1 MGRLNRLLGALVALG
16 GIVAA
21 TSTSAQSY
29 PSRPIRLIVPIT
41 AGSGTDVLTRA
52 LADRLTVALGQ
63 PVVVENRP
71 GAGGAVGAT
80 FVSKAAP
87 DGYTLLATSSALTVA
102 PAIYPNLSYDPIAD
116 LAGVTLI
123 ADLGAALV
131 TSPSKPF
138 KTLRELVAQ
147 AKARPG
153 QIIYGSSGTG
163 SASHL
168 TSEKFRTAAGFEGV
182 HVPYRGAPEA
192 ITDAMTGRID
202 FLSSP
207 LAAALPL
214 IKDNKLVALAVPATK
229 RSSLLPDVPTI
240 IEAGV
245 PFASY
250 ETWVGVL
257 APKNTPRDVV
267 NRLNLEIVTALQTPE
282 LRAQIAATSSDARFT
297 TPEAFDALIKD
308 EVVAN
313 RALAQAAGIRVSQ

>member
-1 MGRLNRLLGALVALG
+1 MAGLKLLLGALVALG

-21 TSTSAQSY
+21 VPSSAQSY
-29 PSRPIRLIVPIT
+29 PTRPIKIIVPIT
-41 AGSGTDVLTRA
+41 AGSGTDVIARA
-52 LADRLTVALGQ
+52 LADKLAVTLGQ

-80 FVSKAAP
+80 FVAKAPA
-87 DGYTLLATSSALTVA
+87 DGYTLLVTSSALTVA
-102 PAIYPNLSYDPIAD
+102 PAIYANLSYDPIAD
-116 LAGVTLI
+116 LAGITLI

-131 TSPSKPF
+131 TAPTKPF
-138 KTLRELVAQ
+138 KTVRELVAL

-153 QIIYGSSGTG
+153 HITYGSSGTG
-163 SASHL
+163 SASHM

-192 ITDAMTGRID
+192 MTDAMTGRID

-214 IKDNKLVALAVPATK
+214 IRDNKLVALAVPASR

-240 IEAGV
+240 VEAGV
-245 PFASY
+245 PSGST
-250 ETWVGVL
+250 ETWIGAL
-257 APKNTPRDVV
+257 APKTTPRDIV
-267 NRLNLEIVTALQTPE
+267 NRLQSEIAKALQTPE

-308 EVVAN
+308 EVAAN
-313 RALAQAAGIRVSQ
+313 KALAQAAGIKGSQ

>member
-1 MGRLNRLLGALVALG
+1 MGRPRLLLGALVALG
-16 GIVAA
+16 GLVAA
-21 TSTSAQSY
+21 ASASAQSY
-29 PSRPIRLIVPIT
+29 PSRAIKIIVPIT

-52 LADRLTVALGQ
+52 LADKLTAALGQ

-80 FVSKAAP
+80 FVAKAAP

-116 LAGVTLI
+116 LAGVTLL
-123 ADLGAALV
+123 ANLGAALV
-131 TSPSKPF
+131 TAPTKPF
-138 KTLRELVAQ
+138 KTVRELVAQ
-147 AKARPG
+147 AKAKPG
-153 QIIYGSSGTG
+153 QISYGSSGTG

-214 IKDNKLVALAVPATK
+214 IKDNKLVALAVPATG

-240 IEAGV
+240 VEAGV
-245 PFASY
+245 PAASY
-250 ETWVGVL
+250 DTWVGML
-257 APKNTPRDVV
+257 APKSTPRDVV
-267 NRLNLEIVTALQTPE
+267 NRLQAEIVKALQTPE
-282 LRAQIAATSSDARFT
+282 LRAQIAATSSDVRFT

-308 EVVAN
+308 EVAAN
-313 RALAQAAGIRVSQ
+313 KALAKAAGLTASQ

>member
-1 MGRLNRLLGALVALG
+1 MGRLNLLLGALVALG
-16 GIVAA
+16 GIAAA

-29 PSRPIRLIVPIT
+29 PSRPIKLIVPIT

-52 LADRLTVALGQ
+52 LADRLTAALGQ

-80 FVSKAAP
+80 FVTKAAP

-116 LAGVTLI
+116 LAGITLI

-131 TSPSKPF
+131 TAPSKPF
-138 KTLRELVAQ
+138 KTVRELVAQ
-147 AKARPG
+147 ARARPG
-153 QIIYGSSGTG
+153 QTTYGSSGTG

-168 TSEKFRTAAGFEGV
+168 TSEKFRTTAGFEGV

-214 IKDNKLVALAVPATK
+214 IKDNKLVALAVPAK
-229 RSSLLPDVPTI
+229 RRSSLLPDVPTI
-240 IEAGV
+240 VEAGV
-245 PFASY
+245 PGANY

-267 NRLNLEIVTALQTPE
+267 NRLNLEIVTALATPE
-282 LRAQIAATSSDARFT
+282 LRAQIAATSSDARST

-308 EVVAN
+308 EVAAN
-313 RALAQAAGIRVSQ
+313 KVLAHAAGIRGSQ

>member
-1 MGRLNRLLGALVALG
+1 MGRLNLLLGALVALG
-16 GIVAA
+16 GIAAA
-21 TSTSAQSY
+21 TSASAQSY
-29 PSRPIRLIVPIT
+29 PSRPIKLIVPIT

-52 LADRLTVALGQ
+52 LADRLTAALGQ

-80 FVSKAAP
+80 FVAKAAP

-131 TSPSKPF
+131 TAPSKPF
-138 KTLRELVAQ
+138 KTVRELVAQ

-153 QIIYGSSGTG
+153 QITYGSSGTG

-214 IKDNKLVALAVPATK
+214 IKDNKLVALAVPAK
-229 RSSLLPDVPTI
+229 RRSSLLPDVPTI
-240 IEAGV
+240 VEAGV
-245 PFASY
+245 PAAGY

-313 RALAQAAGIRVSQ
+313 RALAQAAGIRASQ

>member
-1 MGRLNRLLGALVALG
+1 MGRLNLLLGALVALG

-21 TSTSAQSY
+21 TSASAQTY
-29 PSRPIRLIVPIT
+29 PSRPIKLIVPIT

-52 LADRLTVALGQ
+52 LADRLAVALGQ

-80 FVSKAAP
+80 FVTKAAP

-131 TSPSKPF
+131 T
-138 KTLRELVAQ
+138 
-147 AKARPG
+147 PG
-153 QIIYGSSGTG
+153 QITYGSSGTG

-168 TSEKFRTAAGFEGV
+168 TSERFRTAAGFEGV

-214 IKDNKLVALAVPATK
+214 IKDNKLVALAVPAK
-229 RSSLLPDVPTI
+229 RRSSLLPDVPTI
-240 IEAGV
+240 VEAGV
-245 PFASY
+245 PAAGY

-313 RALAQAAGIRVSQ
+313 RALAHAAGIRASQ